1 MQSAPSNP
9 GAPRG
14 EISGSG
20 VKSVP
25 LAPVAKGCPFLGN
38 TFQFL
43 EDTTGLLR
51 KSHDELGPVFR
62 LKALWL
68 KYSVISGFS
77 ARDFLKQHKD
87 DEYLSR
93 TSVFERVGR
102 QLGETPLILGLSGS
116 DHEYLRQVLHVVY
129 SREVASAW
137 VPKLVEAVRAHVRGW
152 KPGSVHGVMD
162 LVERLGFEMYSL
174 IVCGRSLGEA
184 YDDMLRVMRWNMNT
198 GGRIWPFW
206 FYRLPRYQK
215 SRQRSLELMREVVRE
230 RRKTGIPA
238 GEPPTILDT
247 LFASKDAQGRP
258 FTDDAAVCYATYGF
272 AGSCCYMSRLLGFLL
287 YEILA
292 RPELAAELTEEVDQ
306 HFADGIQDAADLRDL
321 RLLRATYL
329 ESLRFHPVSQGMPFL
344 SERNFEWAG
353 KQVQKGDMVVVSQ
366 VPMLF
371 SGEAFKDPDRFDPQR
386 CLPPRNE
393 HARMDAFHPF
403 GIAHR
408 TCAAMGL
415 VETMSLSAVATLL
428 HELRMEIRPKGYR
441 LKIRVEPLPGPDS
454 KFAVGV
460 VARRGDADRSVV
472 RRLPGEE
479 RALAEFPGADDPEVK
494 RLLAQATRQVF
505 GPGEDIVREGD
516 PAEALYVVVRGEAR
530 VSRERDKRDESQF
543 LARLTEG
550 QFFGEIGLLQNA
562 PRNATVR
569 SGPQGVEVLRLDR
582 PVVDALLA
590 TNDFVL
596 EEIVR
601 MVRKRLAADHLLAAL
616 PAVTAGQ
623 AARWLP
629 EFSER
634 TLTAGSAFVREG
646 EVATDF
652 FVLTSGEVVVE
663 QSAAG
668 KAPHE
673 LARLS
678 AGQYFG
684 EMGLLRGTARSAT
697 VRVVSAEATALV
709 LDAPGFHRLIREQGG
724 VRGDLAMALFR
735 RIA

>member
-1 MQSAPSNP
+1 MQSAPTNP
-9 GAPRG
+9 AVSGGSRG
-14 EISGSG
+14 
-20 VKSVP
+20 VQDPASVP

-43 EDTTGLLR
+43 DDTTGLLR

-68 KYSVISGFS
+68 KYSVISGFA

-102 QLGETPLILGLSGS
+102 QLGDTPLVLGLSGA
-116 DHEYLRQVLHVVY
+116 DHEHLRRVLHVVY

-137 VPKLVEAVRAHVRGW
+137 VPKLVEVVRAHVRGW

-174 IVCGRSLGEA
+174 IVCGRSLGGA
-184 YDDMLRVMRWNMNT
+184 YDDVLRVMRWNMNT
-198 GGRIWPFW
+198 GGRVWPFW
-206 FYRLPRYQK
+206 FYRIPRYQR
-215 SRQRSLELMREVVRE
+215 SRKRLLEVMGNVVRE

-247 LFASKDAQGRP
+247 LFASKDAAGRP
-258 FTDDAAVCYATYGF
+258 FDDDAAVCYATYGF

-287 YEILA
+287 YEILS
-292 RPELAAELTEEVDQ
+292 RPELMADLTEEVDQ
-306 HFADGIQDAADLRDL
+306 HFAEGIQDAADLRDL

-329 ESLRFHPVSQGMPFL
+329 ENLRFHPVSQGMPFL
-344 SERNFEWAG
+344 SERDFVWAG
-353 KQVQKGDMVVVSQ
+353 KRVEKGDLVVLSQ

-371 SGEAFKDPDRFDPQR
+371 SEQPFKDPDRFDPER

-393 HARMDAFHPF
+393 HSRMDAFHPF

-415 VETMSLSAVATLL
+415 VETMSMSAVATLL

-441 LKIRVEPLPGPDS
+441 LKIRVEPLPGPDAT
-454 KFAVGV
+454 FAVGV
-460 VARRGDADRSVV
+460 AARRGTADRSGTT
-472 RRLPGEE
+472 RLPGEE
-479 RALAEFPGADDPEVK
+479 RALAQFPGADDPEVH
-494 RLLAQATRQVF
+494 RLLERATRQTF
-505 GPGEDIVREGD
+505 GPGEVILREGD
-516 PAEALYVVVRGEAR
+516 PAEALYVVMRGEAR
-530 VSRERDKRDESQF
+530 VSREREKAEDSQF
-543 LARLTEG
+543 LARLGEG

-569 SGPQGVEVLRLDR
+569 SGPQGAEVLRLDR

-601 MVRKRLAADHLLAAL
+601 MVRKRVAADHLLSAL
-616 PAVTAGQ
+616 PSIPAGG

-629 EFSER
+629 EFQER
-634 TLTAGSAFVREG
+634 TLKAGEAFVRQGDPAAE
-646 EVATDF
+646 F

-663 QSAAG
+663 QAG
-668 KAPHE
+668 ADGKVHE

-678 AGQYFG
+678 AGRYFG

-697 VRVVSAEATALV
+697 VRVVGAEATALV
-709 LDAPGFHRLIREQGG
+709 LDGPGFHRLIQEQGG
-724 VRGDLAMALFR
+724 VRGDLALALYR
-735 RIA
+735 RIS